1 MCVFADPCRSSTGLS
16 HAPMLRRKSS
26 RSSSRS
32 RSVTRLSTFQKPVS
46 RLYRSTSRPFEKVSR
61 SEELTGT
68 TISNGLST
76 PSGSPPPVSKMTSK
90 FTPTSA
96 TLTLATS
103 SPPSRVLTRM
113 VSLPFSLSGSHSDT
127 MGNLVISIEASKA
140 ELKLLD
146 VFKSHGYS
154 NEIGPGVY
162 DIHSPVSKRSFAVY

>member
-1 MCVFADPCRSSTGLS
+1 
-16 HAPMLRRKSS
+16 
-26 RSSSRS
+26 
-32 RSVTRLSTFQKPVS
+32 
-46 RLYRSTSRPFEKVSR
+46 
-61 SEELTGT
+61 
-68 TISNGLST
+68 
-76 PSGSPPPVSKMTSK
+76 
-90 FTPTSA
+90 
-96 TLTLATS
+96 
-103 SPPSRVLTRM
+103 M